1 MALFTG
7 QDQQLRVSGEYLAH
21 SILKFTARIDLLLD
35 FRDPHF
41 GDALSVSLSAG
52 HEDQRPRRMALA
64 FRTVARGL
72 PAAGVVEDQGT
83 REEVI
88 RDRELP
94 EKFKF
99 ALTQTRGER
108 TFGGNLHLV
117 YIFTQEAC
125 KRKLFLRMR
134 K

>member
-1 MALFTG
+1 
-7 QDQQLRVSGEYLAH
+7 
-21 SILKFTARIDLLLD
+21 
-35 FRDPHF
+35 
-41 GDALSVSLSAG
+41 
-52 HEDQRPRRMALA
+52 
-64 FRTVARGL
+64 VARGL

-83 REEVI
+83 REEII

-94 EKFKF
+94 EKFKL

>member
-1 MALFTG
+1 
-7 QDQQLRVSGEYLAH
+7 
-21 SILKFTARIDLLLD
+21 
-35 FRDPHF
+35 
-41 GDALSVSLSAG
+41 
-52 HEDQRPRRMALA
+52 MALA

-72 PAAGVVEDQGT
+72 PAAGMVEDQGT

-94 EKFKF
+94 EEFKF

-117 YIFTQEAC
+117 YIFTQESYKC
-125 KRKLFLRMR
+125 KLLLRMR